1 MKLIYTPES
10 IEDLKRLREFIAIK
24 NPQVASKIGNT
35 LLTSIRKLKD
45 FPRLGVEVNAA
56 PNPEIIR
63 DLVVGN
69 YIARYLVLESAI
81 HILRVW
87 HHKEIGPNM

>member
-24 NPQVASKIGNT
+24 NPQAASKIGIA

-45 FPRLGVEVNAA
+45 FPRLGVKVTAA

-69 YIARYLVLESAI
+69 YIARYLVLENAI

-87 HHKEIGPNM
+87 HHKEIDPNT